1 MPTRLTRLDCYNRH
15 RLFEHK
21 GAARRL
27 FVSSDADT
35 APSGHYECR
44 TRKCIFSRGRI
55 PPSWTSRQ
63 SSSVRAA
70 FVRRLHLSQHSSDQ
84 RRNPM
89 VARAPEA
96 DGRVP

>member
-1 MPTRLTRLDCYNRH
+1 MPTRLTKLDCYNRH
-15 RLFEHK
+15 RLFEYK
-21 GAARRL
+21 GAQGAFL
-27 FVSSDADT
+27 FHADPT
-35 APSGHYECR
+35 HGAERPLRVQDTQVHFPESAHSPCL
-44 TRKCIFSRGRI
+44 
-55 PPSWTSRQ
+55 SRQ

>member
-15 RLFEHK
+15 RLFEYK
-21 GAARRL
+21 GAQGAFL
-27 FVSSDADT
+27 FHADPT
-35 APSGHYECR
+35 HGAERPLR
-44 TRKCIFSRGRI
+44 VQDTQIFPRGRI